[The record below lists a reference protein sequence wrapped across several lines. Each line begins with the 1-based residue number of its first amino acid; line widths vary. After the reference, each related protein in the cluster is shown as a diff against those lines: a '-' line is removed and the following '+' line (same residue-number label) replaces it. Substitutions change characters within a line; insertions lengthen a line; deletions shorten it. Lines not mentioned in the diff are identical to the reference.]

1 MFYKN
6 SYVEHARIYSMGWL
20 QANPT
25 AEVES
30 IIFRFFQHLI
40 RNRAQK
46 SIYYCLHRQQ
56 SKLSLMIEE
65 QLLGQLQGNYELF
78 IVPFLE
84 KKR

>member
-6 SYVEHARIYSMGWL
+6 SCVEHARIYSMGWL

-46 SIYYCLHRQQ
+46 
-56 SKLSLMIEE
+56 
-65 QLLGQLQGNYELF
+65 
-78 IVPFLE
+78 FLE
-84 KKR
+84 EKGMPTTNA

>member
-1 MFYKN
+1 MFYNN
-6 SYVEHARIYSMGWL
+6 SCVEHARIYSMGWL

-46 SIYYCLHRQQ
+46 
-56 SKLSLMIEE
+56 
-65 QLLGQLQGNYELF
+65 
-78 IVPFLE
+78 FLE
-84 KKR
+84 EKGMPTTNA